1 MLTEETIRKIKA
13 TTDTTLIKL
22 FDLKLPEFLTFEDS
36 EINPEGLSMFDYTI
50 NVPNHKP
57 QFFSVM
63 IENHPLMEPKY
74 TLITTIDHKK
84 EADGT
89 WMIHNPS
96 HIVNSARLKETT
108 DGELSPQFYE
118 DLENHLGLAYFAK
131 QEIEPKA
138 VARILPAQ
146 TGFYTEIE
154 PIDTKIPLEETN
166 LTLITYDEHDNKS
179 LKLTVPSAVWL
190 ERDGYTKNN
199 YPIEHYVYNT
209 DQAQFRL
216 YAKHIG
222 DPTIT
227 QVERRKNTPFYNK
240 LHLQETASLRF
251 PFHSPEDFATQA
263 NHALFASKTPTANIT
278 LDNNPFRKAVELFNN
293 TKVFGDTDLSEPDQP
308 EDETSL

>member
-1 MLTEETIRKIKA
+1 MLTEETIHKIKA
-13 TTDTTLIKL
+13 TIDQTLMNL
-22 FDLKLPEFLTFEDS
+22 FHINQKQLRVSEDADYNLDL
-36 EINPEGLSMFDYTI
+36 FDYTI
-50 NVPNHKP
+50 NAPGHVP
-57 QFFSVM
+57 QFFSVS
-63 IENHPLMEPKY
+63 IENHPLMKPPKY
-74 TLITTIDHKK
+74 TIITTTDHKL
-84 EADGT
+84 ENDT
-89 WMIHNPS
+89 WWIHNPS
-96 HIVNSARLKETT
+96 NIVNSAPIPVNAQ
-108 DGELSPQFYE
+108 GEISPQFYE
-118 DLENHLGLAYFAK
+118 TLVNQLGLAYFAK

-154 PIDTKIPLEETN
+154 PLDTIVPLNETN

-179 LKLTVPSAVWL
+179 LKITVPSAVWL

-227 QVERRKNTPFYNK
+227 QVERRKDTPFYNK

-263 NHALFASKTPTANIT
+263 NHALLASKTPTANIT
-278 LDNNPFRKAVELFNN
+278 LDNNPFRKAVELFNSSR
-293 TKVFGDTDLSEPDQP
+293 VFGNANLSEPDQP
-308 EDETSL
+308 EDEPSL

>member
-1 MLTEETIRKIKA
+1 MLTEETIQNMKSTI
-13 TTDTTLIKL
+13 DTTLMEL
-22 FDLKLPEFLTFEDS
+22 FDITQEQLRSFEDS
-36 EINPEGLSMFDYTI
+36 DINPYSYSMFDYKI
-50 NVPNHKP
+50 DVRGKKP

-63 IENHPLMEPKY
+63 LKNHPIEGAKY
-74 TLITTIDHKK
+74 LIITTTDHKF
-84 EADGT
+84 EDGV

-96 HIVNSARLKETT
+96 HVINTT
-108 DGELSPQFYE
+108 DIKESSEGEVSPQFYE
-118 DLENHLGLAYFAK
+118 TLANQLGLAYFAK

-138 VARILPAQ
+138 VARLIPNDE
-146 TGFYTEIE
+146 GFYTEIE
-154 PIDTKIPLEETN
+154 PLDTIVPLNETN

-179 LKLTVPSAVWL
+179 LKITVPSAVWL

-227 QVERRKNTPFYNK
+227 QVERRKDTPFYNK

-263 NHALFASKTPTANIT
+263 NHALLASKTPTANIT
-278 LDNNPFRKAVELFNN
+278 LDNNPFRKAVELFNSSR
-293 TKVFGDTDLSEPDQP
+293 VFGNANLSEPDQP
-308 EDETSL
+308 EDEPSL